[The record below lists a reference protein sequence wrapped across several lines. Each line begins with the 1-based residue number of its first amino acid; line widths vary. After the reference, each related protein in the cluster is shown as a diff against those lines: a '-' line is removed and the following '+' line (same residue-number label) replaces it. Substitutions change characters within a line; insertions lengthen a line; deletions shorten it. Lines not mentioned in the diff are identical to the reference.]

1 MATVLFE
8 ICPLLPNVFNW
19 VLRASGVMVEEAFAA
34 QAVALHRRSASVGV
48 CRSEGEEVSTGS
60 QDGKQRGAS
69 GAWRSRGGG
78 EAGGALV
85 CQPRLHGGG
94 GRDVQSRG
102 KGGEDWG
109 QVTGANPAGGS
120 EVVEQGGRLRMG
132 RLDVSLPFPSE
143 AQHREVPDERE
154 GGLPDVGHHVHLQ
167 GSPRWKAPL
176 PRLPDQACQRSPQE
190 SLVLCR
196 VFLSYVI
203 NCPPRYCWGS
213 SQRYLYIIKLQ
224 QRDAATDKASRV
236 DIGYGKAG
244 GTAHILTQFR

>member
-1 MATVLFE
+1 M
-8 ICPLLPNVFNW
+8 
-19 VLRASGVMVEEAFAA
+19 G
-34 QAVALHRRSASVGV
+34 VGV
-48 CRSEGEEVSTGS
+48 CRSEGEDVSTGS
-60 QDGKQRGAS
+60 QDGTQRGAS

-154 GGLPDVGHHVHLQ
+154 GGLPDVVTM
-167 GSPRWKAPL
+167 
-176 PRLPDQACQRSPQE
+176 
-190 SLVLCR
+190 
-196 VFLSYVI
+196 F
-203 NCPPRYCWGS
+203 
-213 SQRYLYIIKLQ
+213 
-224 QRDAATDKASRV
+224 TSRV
-236 DIGYGKAG
+236 PLGGKLLYRDFQIRLAS
-244 GTAHILTQFR
+244 ALHKKV